1 MNQKGMEGRYPFPAD
16 VKRDDLM
23 YKLSIYNHLQPW
35 NDGNYI
41 AYNAFSGAVA
51 MITPENYKALKRIG
65 GKLTSSETPDLG
77 AEEQEFFNQLVYA
90 GFVHRTDTD
99 QTEEIAFNHYRARY
113 DAANPGYIIAPT
125 MACNMACAYCFEGD
139 KKGKMSDD
147 TVGALL
153 DRIEKNLVGTKS
165 IAVCWYG
172 GEPLLAMDI
181 ISKITD
187 SIFRMKEKAGFR
199 YFGSIITNGYLL
211 TPENID
217 RLLELKVPTAQVTI
231 DGPARLHNR
240 KRPLKN
246 GKPSFERIIEN
257 IKYASDKMNVSIRV
271 NIDKDFNI
279 DMLDE
284 MLTELAAAGLG
295 EKARIY
301 FGFLEPATAV
311 CANIS
316 ENCHSPEDFSKAEIE
331 YFRLMLERG
340 FSIDKLPRPITNFC
354 LAQTINGIV
363 LDHEGVL
370 YKCLNHIGDK
380 SRSLGNIRDSDD
392 YNHPNFTRLFRFDPF
407 HNDKCSKCNILPI
420 CLGGCPSRR
429 ADREVGAEM
438 MCEAW
443 KHNLPEMLE
452 IIALSR
458 YRRLK
463 PEIKEKI

>member
-1 MNQKGMEGRYPFPAD
+1 MP
-16 VKRDDLM
+16 VKKREKIM
-23 YKLSIYNHLQPW
+23 YKLSRYNHIQPW

-51 MITPENYKALKRIG
+51 MMTPENYELLNRIG
-65 GKLTSSETPDLG
+65 EKLAS
-77 AEEQEFFNQLVYA
+77 AENPSFGDEEEELFNQLKYA
-90 GFVHRTDTD
+90 GFIHTADSE
-99 QTEEIAFNHYRARY
+99 QSEEVAFNHYRARY

-125 MACNMACAYCFEGD
+125 MACNMACEYCFEGD
-139 KKGKMSDD
+139 KKGKMSDEII
-147 TVGALL
+147 GALL

-181 ISKITD
+181 IEKITK
-187 SIFRMKEKAGFR
+187 SILRMKEKAGFS

-211 TPENID
+211 TPKSID
-217 RLLELKVPTAQVTI
+217 RLLELKVPTVQVTL
-231 DGPARLHNR
+231 DGPARMHNR

-246 GKPSFERIIEN
+246 GKPSFDRIIEN
-257 IKYASDKMNVSIRV
+257 LKYASGKMNVSIRV

-279 DMLDE
+279 DMFDE
-284 MLTELAAAGLG
+284 MLTELMAAGLH
-295 EKARIY
+295 EKARMY
-301 FGFLEPATAV
+301 FGFLEPATSV

-354 LAQTINGIV
+354 LAQTINGVV
-363 LDHEGVL
+363 LDHEGDL

-380 SRSLGNIRDSDD
+380 SRSMGNIRDKYD
-392 YNHPNFTRLFRFDPF
+392 YNHPNFTRLFRIDPF
-407 HNDKCSKCNILPI
+407 HDEVCRECNILPI

-429 ADREVGAEM
+429 ADRKVGAEK